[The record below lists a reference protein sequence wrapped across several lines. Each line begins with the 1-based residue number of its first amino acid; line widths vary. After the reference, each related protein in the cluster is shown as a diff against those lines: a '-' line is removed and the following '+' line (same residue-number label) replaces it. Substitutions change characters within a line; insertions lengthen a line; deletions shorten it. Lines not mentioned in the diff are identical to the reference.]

1 MFCIWWLCLSKTHA
15 EKINEAVKDLGF
27 ASPNEIMAWIRTQYP
42 DDPVN
47 PSSYRADIIGCSV
60 NHSSSHHYPGM
71 PKFLWFIEESK
82 KYRIAKEDEADLQ
95 VPGPSISKRPPE
107 PFEIIDGVCVSELS
121 ITGQLFIPTEI
132 REVLKLHPRD
142 KIGFIVNEGLVQ
154 LRKVKLRLSF
164 EWDGSIIGEISFW
177 VNGHPPK
184 KTSEKS
190 MWFTENQVPLLIEL
204 RKQALAAR
212 NLSRAANTTR
222 EYVHVL
228 SSARASDSRPSLFN
242 NITVL
247 SPKRGYCINIYIIP
261 YSIRL
266 TYYP

>member
-1 MFCIWWLCLSKTHA
+1 
-15 EKINEAVKDLGF
+15 
-27 ASPNEIMAWIRTQYP
+27 
-42 DDPVN
+42 
-47 PSSYRADIIGCSV
+47 
-60 NHSSSHHYPGM
+60 
-71 PKFLWFIEESK
+71 
-82 KYRIAKEDEADLQ
+82 
-95 VPGPSISKRPPE
+95 
-107 PFEIIDGVCVSELS
+107 
-121 ITGQLFIPTEI
+121 
-132 REVLKLHPRD
+132 
-142 KIGFIVNEGLVQ
+142 
-154 LRKVKLRLSF
+154 
-164 EWDGSIIGEISFW
+164 
-177 VNGHPPK
+177 
-184 KTSEKS
+184 